1 MADAS
6 PILDIQEAAELLRL
20 NDQTVRRLAR
30 DRRIPAFKVGAEWR
44 FHRSVL
50 DRWCQDQCA
59 MPSAE
64 VPMILVVDDDAV
76 ICRQLSGLLAT
87 KGFGCKTAGD
97 GAEAVE
103 VINEGQVP
111 DLVILDL
118 NMPVMDGPQFLAVAR
133 KRWPEL
139 PVIVLTGYPDSALM
153 ARALI
158 HSPVM
163 MLSKPFEAF
172 QMERALKQILG
183 TQNTANIS
191 SAA

>member
-1 MADAS
+1 MVDGS
-6 PILDIQEAAELLRL
+6 PILDIHEAAELLRL

-59 MPSAE
+59 MPATD
-64 VPMILVVDDDAV
+64 VPRVLVVDDEAV
-76 ICRQLSGLLAT
+76 IRRQLSNVLSANGYVCQLV
-87 KGFGCKTAGD
+87 GN

-103 VINEGQVP
+103 EISRRGVP

-118 NMPVMDGPQFLAVAR
+118 NMPVMDGPQFLAVAQ

-153 ARALI
+153 ARALVY
-158 HSPVM
+158 SPVM
-163 MLSKPFEAF
+163 MLSKPFESS
-172 QMERALKQILG
+172 QLKRALKQILG
-183 TQNTANIS
+183 TQNAANIS